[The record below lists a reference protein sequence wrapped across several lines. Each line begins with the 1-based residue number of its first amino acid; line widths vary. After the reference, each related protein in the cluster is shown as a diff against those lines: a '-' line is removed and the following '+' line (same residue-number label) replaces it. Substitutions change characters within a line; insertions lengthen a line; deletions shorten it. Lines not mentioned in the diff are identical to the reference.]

1 MKNIKEKLKIKKLDI
16 FVIFICLI
24 LFAYCVVIGSPLKQN
39 TSIIDLIVLITFV
52 IYFIVNITINKKY
65 KLIRGKLDVFLLI
78 LVFSS
83 SISLIFGNYSNL
95 EKTIEY
101 LIKYVSLYSLYI
113 MIRDFVKKD
122 KKYINYII
130 WTIIGSGIYIFII
143 GLDNITYN
151 FSEKLMRLVD
161 NVIVKN
167 DDKRF
172 MSAFGYANTCSIL
185 NLIISI
191 IAIGKYLNG
200 TNIKEKILLN
210 ITIFLNFVA
219 IIMSYSRSIWLIAI
233 VTYLII
239 IFIVKNKKIDYLE
252 LLLRIAIFSV
262 IYSLLA
268 IKLINGNNYL
278 IVWGMLVLFAVII
291 IVSNYISEKIKR
303 IISKIKIK
311 YIVIIS
317 IVLII
322 ITIIIICVGIN
333 QKAPLV
339 IFDDIFTK
347 KVPTQDIN
355 NVTPNTNY
363 KFEFNIDAKVAYGV
377 ESIYEIE
384 ISERNI
390 YDDIIKTHKIEFGEF
405 KGTKELEVTT
415 TEYTY
420 KFLIRFNSKLSTAQ
434 RGLIINSMKINGK
447 EEAVNYKYL
456 PIRLVDKIK
465 DIKLN
470 TISVRGRA
478 IYVED
483 TLKLISKYGLIG
495 IGADGWKDRR
505 VEVQEYY
512 DIASEPHSYILEV
525 FCEYGI
531 LGFIALVLIFIY
543 IVKKLIDELKKKDKD
558 LFKISII
565 LSFIILFI
573 HSTIDFNLSFMYM
586 LVIFFIL
593 LALINNE
600 EKNYK
605 VIDIISKVV
614 IVLLSI
620 ICICFN
626 SNICISKYIKKEE
639 NPYSQEYVYN
649 LLEKENDINI
659 KENLDEM
666 VDRRKYVS
674 HISEFKTLIY
684 SKALNEEEYYKMYEI
699 IKSEENLLKY
709 DAYMRLEEIKLYNQ
723 ILNELD
729 VNLDKYN
736 SIKDN
741 IILRIEKEKELLNEP
756 LKCRLNLEEIDNLN
770 KELEKIENEVKG

>member
-1 MKNIKEKLKIKKLDI
+1 MAIYLVLI
-16 FVIFICLI
+16 FV
-24 LFAYCVVIGSPLKQN
+24 
-39 TSIIDLIVLITFV
+39 
-52 IYFIVNITINKKY
+52 
-65 KLIRGKLDVFLLI
+65 
-78 LVFSS
+78 
-83 SISLIFGNYSNL
+83 
-95 EKTIEY
+95 
-101 LIKYVSLYSLYI
+101 
-113 MIRDFVKKD
+113 
-122 KKYINYII
+122 
-130 WTIIGSGIYIFII
+130 
-143 GLDNITYN
+143 
-151 FSEKLMRLVD
+151 
-161 NVIVKN
+161 
-167 DDKRF
+167 
-172 MSAFGYANTCSIL
+172 
-185 NLIISI
+185 
-191 IAIGKYLNG
+191 
-200 TNIKEKILLN
+200 
-210 ITIFLNFVA
+210 
-219 IIMSYSRSIWLIAI
+219 
-233 VTYLII
+233 
-239 IFIVKNKKIDYLE
+239 VKNKKMDYLE
-252 LLLRIAIFSV
+252 LLLRTGIFSV

-278 IVWGMLVLFAVII
+278 LVWFMLLLFIGI
-291 IVSNYISEKIKR
+291 TFISNFISEKIKKV
-303 IISKIKIK
+303 ISKIKIR
-311 YIVIIS
+311 YIVIVS
-317 IVLII
+317 ILLII
-322 ITIIIICVGIN
+322 IAIIVISIGIN

-339 IFDDIFTK
+339 IFDDIYVN

-363 KFEFNIDAKVAYGV
+363 KFEFDIDAKVAYGV

-405 KGTKELEVTT
+405 KGTKELEFTT

-434 RGLIINSMKINGK
+434 RGLTINSMKINGK

-505 VEVQEYY
+505 VEVQEYF

-573 HSTIDFNLSFMYM
+573 HSIIDFNLSFMYM

-736 SIKDN
+736 SVKDN